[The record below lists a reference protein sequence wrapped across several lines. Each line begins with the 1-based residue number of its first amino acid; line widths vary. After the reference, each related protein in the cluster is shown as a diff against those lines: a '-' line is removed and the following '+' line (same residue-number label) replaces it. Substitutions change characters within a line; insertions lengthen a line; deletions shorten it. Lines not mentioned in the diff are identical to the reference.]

1 MNIAS
6 ENGCESPD
14 ISRKKL
20 KDLIMEEI
28 PNVEFCKPRKANES
42 ERVVLKSTR
51 DFAIAEA
58 EVRDES
64 LSDELKS
71 LFDAAKILRKAVIDS
86 EKWEFTGDLTNA
98 NEKHVPNK
106 LVHFFSWFIRGASDI
121 KDEKK
126 KILVEKITQS
136 LDQNAIYACLTPRQ
150 VLNKTS
156 EAFYNTH
163 ELPQQLAVGLAVHQA
178 TRSEKLLQLLHGLGL
193 SVDHTRI
200 LKIETR
206 IAMEEI
212 RRMEMNGGA
221 YLPPDISLGRFV
233 FFAVDNVDFSEDTP
247 DGKRT
252 LHGTAMTIYQQ
263 YKEGDVTKP
272 LKFTEATLTSSLTQI
287 PRTITELLPC
297 HVPGNVK
304 PKIPSHK
311 RFKLE
316 EKYRLSGYETDDLA
330 WLFAKNLHFKNEVE
344 KPNQCGIQD
353 KTLVEGDGETAGLID
368 KAAILGNDDHLLCE
382 LQQNTEE
389 EVLV

>member
-1 MNIAS
+1 M
-6 ENGCESPD
+6 
-14 ISRKKL
+14 
-20 KDLIMEEI
+20 
-28 PNVEFCKPRKANES
+28 
-42 ERVVLKSTR
+42 
-51 DFAIAEA
+51 
-58 EVRDES
+58 
-64 LSDELKS
+64 
-71 LFDAAKILRKAVIDS
+71 
-86 EKWEFTGDLTNA
+86 
-98 NEKHVPNK
+98 PNK

-126 KILVEKITQS
+126 KILVEKRTQS
-136 LDQNAIYACLTPRQ
+136 LSQNAIYACLTPRQ
-150 VLNKTS
+150 VLSKTS
-156 EAFYNTH
+156 EAFYSTH
-163 ELPQQLAVGLAVHQA
+163 ELPQQLAVGLAVLQA
-178 TRSEKLLQLLHGLGL
+178 TRSEKLLQLLHGFGL

-212 RRMEMNGGA
+212 RRTEMNGGA

-233 FFAVDNVDFSEDTP
+233 FFSVDNVDFSEDTP

-252 LHGTAMTIYQQ
+252 LHGTVMAIYQQ
-263 YKEGDVTKP
+263 YKKGDVTKP

-287 PRTITELLPC
+287 PRTVTELLPC

-311 RFKLE
+311 KFKLE
-316 EKYRLSGYETDDLA
+316 EKYRLSAYETDDLA
-330 WLFAKNLHFKNEVE
+330 WLFAKTLHFKNEVE

-353 KTLVEGDGETAGLID
+353 KSLVEGGGETAELID

-389 EVLV
+389 EVLVYATRSKNVPTFSYNSVLNHSLPLTKVSMPPLIAAPSHEFSTLLTIFRQAERIKALVVGVNQKTVITLDMGLYKPAKQLEYALECCQGK